1 MNVTG
6 FVVESIVPVRIVPKH
21 KAEMVTQ
28 VLFGDLLR
36 LVQKQG
42 EWYKIRAFDDNYE
55 GWVANTMIE
64 PISDSFLS
72 KDDHFKFVAD
82 ATAPVNVVRGG
93 QHSQITLVKGARFP
107 VIPYRENDQELFL
120 KIGKT
125 AFRVQERYLIDP
137 LPATIDAMALTAKAY
152 LNAPYLWGGKTPF
165 GVDCSGFMQMLF
177 RQHGIS
183 LPRDSYQQV
192 EVGRNMAFADRRP
205 GDVAFFT
212 EGSPRIS
219 HVGFLLDRDTIIH
232 GSGRVRIDALTEE
245 GILNSETDQYTHKFA
260 AMRRVG

>member
-36 LVQKQG
+36 LVERQG
-42 EWYKIRAFDDNYE
+42 EWYKIRAFDDEYE
-55 GWVANTMIE
+55 GWVAETMLE

-72 KDDHFKFVAD
+72 AQDKFKFVAD
-82 ATAPVNVVRGG
+82 FTAPVNVKRGG
-93 QHSQITLVKGARFP
+93 QDSQITLVKGARFP
-107 VIPYRENDQELFL
+107 VIPFRENDHELYL
-120 KIGKT
+120 KLGT
-125 AFRVQERYLIDP
+125 TEFRIEERFLIDP

-165 GVDCSGFMQMLF
+165 GLDCSGYMQMLF
-177 RQHGIS
+177 RQHGVK

-192 EVGRNMAFADRRP
+192 QEGRRVSFSERQA

-212 EGSPRIS
+212 EGSNRIS
-219 HVGFLLDRDTIIH
+219 HVGFLLERDTIIH
-232 GSGRVRIDALTEE
+232 GSGRVRIDQLTEE
-245 GILNSETDQYTHKFA
+245 GILNSETNKLTHDFA
-260 AMRRVG
+260 QLRRVL